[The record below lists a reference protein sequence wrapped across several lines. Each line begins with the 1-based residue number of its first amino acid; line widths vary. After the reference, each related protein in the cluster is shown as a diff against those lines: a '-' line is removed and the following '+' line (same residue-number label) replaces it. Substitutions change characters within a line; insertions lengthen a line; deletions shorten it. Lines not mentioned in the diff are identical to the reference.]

1 MKTYRWAVVLIM
13 AVFIMG
19 VIGSA
24 QAEDFSF
31 TVPLRLNNLHS
42 QVDFVRVACQALHNS
57 GAVVGGWSTSVPVG
71 PTGNV
76 SQDVVVAFNA
86 VPNRVVSDATQYKC
100 WFQLHGKGD
109 HMSLWQDP
117 NSGTVIMYKAKPG
130 TAFVPMVSGP
140 IPKSKAAVMVTPM
153 TAPRTAPITPR

>member
-19 VIGSA
+19 IIGTA

-42 QVDFVRVACQALHNS
+42 QVDFVRVACQALNNS
-57 GAVVGGWSTSVPVG
+57 GAVVGGWSQFVPVG

-76 SQDVVVAFNA
+76 SQDVVTAFNA
-86 VPNRVVSDATQYKC
+86 QPQYVVSDATQYKC
-100 WFQLHGKGD
+100 WFLLHGKGD
-109 HMSLWQDP
+109 PMSLWTDP

-140 IPKSKAAVMVTPM
+140 IPKSKAAVMVTP
-153 TAPRTAPITPR
+153 RTAPITPR

>member
-42 QVDFVRVACQALHNS
+42 QVDFVHVRCQALNNS
-57 GAVVGGWSTSVPVG
+57 GAVVGGWIGSVPVG

-76 SQDVVVAFNA
+76 SQDVVGAFNA
-86 VPNRVVSDATQYKC
+86 LPNRVVSDATQYKC
-100 WFQLHGKGD
+100 WFLLHGKGD